1 MPSKTDSATSAK
13 AEIGSDVLSPFPQ
26 KRHDHGRCVRD
37 ALDEAERTCRASAR
51 RLTPLRRLVL
61 ELVWSVHA
69 PIGAYDLLDRL
80 REHHP
85 GAQPPTVYR
94 ALDFLLACGLVH
106 RIESLNAYVGC
117 GAPGDAHSGQFLICR
132 GCGRVAEMNARGVTK
147 ALRFSAAKAGF
158 TVEQETIEIVGLCA
172 ACAAEEPQ

>member
-1 MPSKTDSATSAK
+1 MPSKLNTATA
-13 AEIGSDVLSPFPQ
+13 AEVERQGDVLSPFPK

-69 PIGAYDLLDRL
+69 PISAYDLLDRL
-80 REHHP
+80 RERHP

-94 ALDFLLACGLVH
+94 ALDFLLAGGLVH

-117 GAPGDAHSGQFLICR
+117 GAPGDGHSGQFLICR
-132 GCGRVAEMNARGVTK
+132 GCGQVAEMNAASVTR
-147 ALRFSAAKAGF
+147 ALRASAAKAGF
-158 TVEQETIEIVGLCA
+158 LVEQETIEIVGLCA
-172 ACAAEEPQ
+172 ACAAEQRR